1 MSEAEKITT
10 ITSQTD
16 YTEDQAREYLLR
28 YNNDEIAV
36 IRYYLTGSEYPPAI
50 KNETVGTRSKNQLV
64 YSEIRKFMDSCSKN
78 SKNASDK

>member
-1 MSEAEKITT
+1 MTEDEKINT

-36 IRYYLTGSEYPPAI
+36 IRYYLTGSEYPAARH
-50 KNETVGTRSKNQLV
+50 ETSTRSKNQLV

-78 SKNASDK
+78 SKNANA

>member
-1 MSEAEKITT
+1 MTETEKIST
-10 ITSQTD
+10 IISQTN

-36 IRYYLTGSEYPPAI
+36 IRYYLTGSEYPAA
-50 KNETVGTRSKNQLV
+50 KCETSMRSKNQLV

-78 SKNASDK
+78 PSPRK

>member
-1 MSEAEKITT
+1 MSESEKITT

-28 YNNDEIAV
+28 YDNDEIAV
-36 IRYYLTGSEYPPAI
+36 IRYYLTGSAYPTA
-50 KNETVGTRSKNQLV
+50 KTGGTRSKNQLV

-78 SKNASDK
+78 SKNPSDK

>member
-1 MSEAEKITT
+1 MSESEKIT
-10 ITSQTD
+10 IIISQTD

-36 IRYYLTGSEYPPAI
+36 IRYYLTGSEYPAA
-50 KNETVGTRSKNQLV
+50 KHETDSMQSKNQLV

-78 SKNASDK
+78 FKNASDK

>member
-1 MSEAEKITT
+1 MSESEKITT

-28 YNNDEIAV
+28 YDNDEIAV
-36 IRYYLTGSEYPPAI
+36 IRYYLTGSEYPTA
-50 KNETVGTRSKNQLV
+50 KHETGGTRSKNQLV

-78 SKNASDK
+78 PKNASDK

>member
-1 MSEAEKITT
+1 MTEDEKINT

-36 IRYYLTGSEYPPAI
+36 IRYYLTGSEYPAARY
-50 KNETVGTRSKNQLV
+50 ETSTRSKNQLV

-78 SKNASDK
+78 SKNANA

>member
-28 YNNDEIAV
+28 YDNDEIAV
-36 IRYYLTGSEYPPAI
+36 IRYYLTGSEYPAA
-50 KNETVGTRSKNQLV
+50 KHETGGTRSKNQLV